1 MKKIVAFAGSNS
13 STSINHQLVSLVA
26 SYIKDN
32 EVEVIRL
39 TDYPLPI
46 YGEDV
51 EKEQGFSKG
60 LEQLVARLK
69 EADGVI
75 ISVNEHNGTVSS
87 FFKNTLDWLSR
98 IEYKFLDGKK
108 IMLLSA
114 SPGGRGGLSAY
125 EYSKGILARYGGEIV
140 AGTTFPNFQDNFSSE
155 MSTITNK
162 ELLQNIMEEVSKL
175 EIAL

>member
-26 SYIKDN
+26 SYIKEH

-46 YGEDV
+46 YAEDV
-51 EKEQGFSKG
+51 EKEQGFSKE
-60 LEQLVARLK
+60 LEQLLARLK

-108 IMLLSA
+108 VMLLSA

-125 EYSKGILARYGGEIV
+125 EYSMGILARYGGEIV

-155 MSTITNK
+155 MSTITNN

-175 EIAL
+175 ETAL